1 MADMLFVLL
10 SHPLSASIYTLDEHC
25 KQLKIKERVEVKER
39 LNPEL
44 RFALRCLYV
53 LRCVALLICFAF
65 PPPLIHISN
74 PNYIYVLTVH
84 FNWLFLTF
92 SAWCVYGSLEYIK
105 LGMEPFSLIL

>member
-44 RFALRCLYV
+44 RFV
-53 LRCVALLICFAF
+53 LLICFAF
-65 PPPLIHISN
+65 PPPLSHISN
-74 PNYIYVLTVH
+74 PNYSYVLTVH